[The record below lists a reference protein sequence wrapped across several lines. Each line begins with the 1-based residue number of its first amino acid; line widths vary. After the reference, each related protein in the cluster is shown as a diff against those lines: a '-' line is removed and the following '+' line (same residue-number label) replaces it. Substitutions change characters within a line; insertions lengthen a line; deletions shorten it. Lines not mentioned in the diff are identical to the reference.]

1 MIYITKYIYSIPR
14 ISYYIYRKRND
25 IHIHKYSL
33 ILYTFIADI
42 SYYIMFILHYIIL
55 MCVLYIMLSC
65 IRVYNLKDHIIIV
78 YIKYIVYQC
87 IKIHISKLLI
97 ILI

>member
-65 IRVYNLKDHIIIV
+65 IRVYYIHYYTCMDNYNNIIIV
-78 YIKYIVYQC
+78 SIVDIISLQYII
-87 IKIHISKLLI
+87 
-97 ILI
+97 